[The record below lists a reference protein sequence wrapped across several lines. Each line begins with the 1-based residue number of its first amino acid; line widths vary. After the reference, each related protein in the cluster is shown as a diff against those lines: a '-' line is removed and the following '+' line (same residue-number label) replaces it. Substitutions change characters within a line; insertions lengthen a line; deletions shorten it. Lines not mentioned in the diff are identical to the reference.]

1 MRNEDNFQSGNT
13 KKFLYTGAKKDDP
26 GEDQWIFSPR
36 KETNPASGSK
46 FDMDDVWSIKK
57 NVSAS
62 GGLMN
67 PSDGLN
73 LKANSTY
80 YSRYGGIKDKNDS
93 RFGTPSSN
101 KSTNAQGTS
110 STWNS
115 NYTSKGFSYGMNS
128 KDPTPQPTPRTGRNN
143 NASFNDSSLWWQKCA
158 DKGDAT
164 PVNSCLTQW
173 KKC

>member
-36 KETNPASGSK
+36 KETNPVSGSK

-80 YSRYGGIKDKNDS
+80 YSRYGGIK
-93 RFGTPSSN
+93 
-101 KSTNAQGTS
+101 GTS

-143 NASFNDSSLWWQKCA
+143 NATFNDSSLW
-158 DKGDAT
+158 
-164 PVNSCLTQW
+164 
-173 KKC
+173 

>member
-1 MRNEDNFQSGNT
+1 MLSWRNLYIDIRLDLSKIWHCLMHKHKLMSKFFNKMWMWGKLQIFLLTLELTMSRKF
-13 KKFLYTGAKKDDP
+13 FLY
-26 GEDQWIFSPR
+26 W
-36 KETNPASGSK
+36 K
-46 FDMDDVWSIKK
+46 FTL
-57 NVSAS
+57 
-62 GGLMN
+62 LMVILCVLFLSE
-67 PSDGLN
+67 P
-73 LKANSTY
+73 T
-80 YSRYGGIKDKNDS
+80 
-93 RFGTPSSN
+93 
-101 KSTNAQGTS
+101 GTS